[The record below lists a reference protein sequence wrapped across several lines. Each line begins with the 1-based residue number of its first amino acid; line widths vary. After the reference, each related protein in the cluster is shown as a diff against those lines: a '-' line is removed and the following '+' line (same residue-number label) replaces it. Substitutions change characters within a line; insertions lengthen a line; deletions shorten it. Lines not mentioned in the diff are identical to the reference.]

1 MHFIDILGSKPNQQ
15 KNKNIN
21 EIPLQ
26 NSCCFVVL
34 VLILKCFGFDPK
46 TIKMK
51 QKNKNVDFSA
61 CYLVHQVLVYLLKG
75 KRMKGQIRG
84 RGVIRVG
91 EGTIKA
97 DQGF

>member
-34 VLILKCFGFDPK
+34 VLILK
-46 TIKMK
+46 
-51 QKNKNVDFSA
+51 Q
-61 CYLVHQVLVYLLKG
+61 LK
-75 KRMKGQIRG
+75 
-84 RGVIRVG
+84 
-91 EGTIKA
+91 
-97 DQGF
+97 